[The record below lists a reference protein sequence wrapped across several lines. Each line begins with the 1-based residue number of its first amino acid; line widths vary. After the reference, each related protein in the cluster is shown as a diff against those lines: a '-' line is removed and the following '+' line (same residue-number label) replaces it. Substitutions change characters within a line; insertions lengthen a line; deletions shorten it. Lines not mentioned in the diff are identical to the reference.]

1 MILTVTQK
9 IKCIKETKVSFL
21 LYMYVKCFFF
31 LNFME
36 CGTPFTKNLKN
47 YALWIFF
54 PICVTFGIKSKHFVK
69 KTQTFFQIELW
80 LALMLTNSCI
90 KKSALPNTP
99 HLPFVVNHDKIFLV
113 VCYGY
118 FTWRWFFIILYRG

>member
-1 MILTVTQK
+1 MVRLLQRTLK
-9 IKCIKETKVSFL
+9 ITHYEFFSNLRDFWDQ
-21 LYMYVKCFFF
+21 VKTLC
-31 LNFME
+31 
-36 CGTPFTKNLKN
+36 K
-47 YALWIFF
+47 
-54 PICVTFGIKSKHFVK
+54 K

-118 FTWRWFFIILYRG
+118 FT

>member
-1 MILTVTQK
+1 MN
-9 IKCIKETKVSFL
+9 
-21 LYMYVKCFFF
+21 FFS
-31 LNFME
+31 
-36 CGTPFTKNLKN
+36 NLRDFWDQVNTLCK
-47 YALWIFF
+47 
-54 PICVTFGIKSKHFVK
+54 K
-69 KTQTFFQIELW
+69 KTHTFFQIELW

-118 FTWRWFFIILYRG
+118 FT